1 MKTIKLTIFAVAM
14 LVSALAQG
22 QATVGFTNTVNAV
35 VPDANPNGI
44 AFSQTMS
51 AVPGTITNVT
61 VALDITGGF
70 NGDLYAYLVDPNGN
84 ISILLNRV
92 GVTAVGGNNYF
103 GYGDAGFNI
112 VLSAAGTSNIHTYQ
126 TASPSFS
133 AGQLTGTWMPD
144 GRAVDPT
151 LGAGHSTPGTFDS
164 ASTSADLSVFNNMV
178 PNGQWTLFIADMSGG
193 GTSTLVSWGL
203 TVVTVPEP
211 QTWAMVAGGLGAL
224 LAMRRRSR

>member
-1 MKTIKLTIFAVAM
+1 MKIIKLIIFAAALLVA
-14 LVSALAQG
+14 ALAQG

-35 VPDANPNGI
+35 VPDANPTGL
-44 AFSQTMS
+44 AVSQSLS

-61 VALDITGGF
+61 VTLDITGGF

-103 GYGDAGFNI
+103 GYGNTGFNV
-112 VLSAAGTSNIHTYQ
+112 VLSEAGSSNIHNYQ
-126 TASPSFS
+126 SGSYS
-133 AGQLTGTWMPD
+133 VNGGGQLTGTWLPD
-144 GRAVDPT
+144 GRNILPNSAPSV
-151 LGAGHSTPGTFDS
+151 FDS

-178 PNGQWTLFIADMSGG
+178 PNGTWTLFIADLSAG

-211 QTWAMVAGGLGAL
+211 QTWAMVTGGLVTL
-224 LAMRRRSR
+224 LALRRRSR